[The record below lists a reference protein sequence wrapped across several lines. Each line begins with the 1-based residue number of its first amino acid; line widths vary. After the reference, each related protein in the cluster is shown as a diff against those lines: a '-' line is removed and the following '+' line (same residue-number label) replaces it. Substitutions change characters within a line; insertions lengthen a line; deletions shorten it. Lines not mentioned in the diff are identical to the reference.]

1 MGKASVLIVLSDS
14 IIQGRLSLFQFKF
27 QNLHKIFYAL
37 RLIADLIDHL
47 PLDGKQLA
55 GFATSGSSGFDRA
68 QSYLERTVK
77 ENNAAVQVLPGAVL
91 NNDAQMDAWLK
102 QLNLN

>member
-37 RLIADLIDHL
+37 LIYKFHRIKNIFQIIFLLEINKGGNKY
-47 PLDGKQLA
+47 GK
-55 GFATSGSSGFDRA
+55 
-68 QSYLERTVK
+68 
-77 ENNAAVQVLPGAVL
+77 
-91 NNDAQMDAWLK
+91 
-102 QLNLN
+102 

>member
-37 RLIADLIDHL
+37 EKYYHNWQNSIWLKGMIAL
-47 PLDGKQLA
+47 PLDRNLKISFNGWQVQY
-55 GFATSGSSGFDRA
+55 S
-68 QSYLERTVK
+68 RTLGLMYEK
-77 ENNAAVQVLPGAVL
+77 DGE
-91 NNDAQMDAWLK
+91 DE
-102 QLNLN
+102 